1 MKKVWLLKF
10 PLHAHYVESSDEI
23 KALAVKAG
31 LEIID
36 AKYAEGFDKSKV
48 ADMSEE
54 PALTA
59 IGSEPKEP
67 KEPKE
72 EPKEEHKE
80 GNEERELRDE
90 YERLYGKKAGGRM
103 SLETLRQ
110 KVKEASK

>member
-23 KALAVKAG
+23 KALATKAG

-36 AKYAEGFDKSKV
+36 AKYAEGFDGSNLV
-48 ADMSEE
+48 DASEE
-54 PALTA
+54 PALTV
-59 IGSEPKEP
+59 INSESKEDD
-67 KEPKE
+67 
-72 EPKEEHKE
+72 
-80 GNEERELRDE
+80 EERQLRDE

-110 KVKEASK
+110 KVEEASE

>member
-10 PLHAHYVESSDEI
+10 PLHAHYTEGSDEI
-23 KALAVKAG
+23 KALATKAG

-59 IGSEPKEP
+59 IGSEPK
-67 KEPKE
+67 
-72 EPKEEHKE
+72 
-80 GNEERELRDE
+80 GDNEERQLRDE

-103 SLETLRQ
+103 SLETLRK
-110 KVKEASK
+110 KVQEASE

>member
-23 KALAVKAG
+23 KALATKAG

-59 IGSEPKEP
+59 IGTSEPKDE
-67 KEPKE
+67 
-72 EPKEEHKE
+72 
-80 GNEERELRDE
+80 NEERQLRDE

-103 SLETLRQ
+103 SLDTLRQ
-110 KVKEASK
+110 KVEEASE

>member
-23 KALAVKAG
+23 KALATKAG

-67 KEPKE
+67 KEE
-72 EPKEEHKE
+72 SKE

-110 KVKEASK
+110 KVEEASE

>member
-10 PLHAHYVESSDEI
+10 PLHAHYTESSDEI
-23 KALAVKAG
+23 KALAIKAG

-59 IGSEPKEP
+59 IGSEPKGES
-67 KEPKE
+67 
-72 EPKEEHKE
+72 
-80 GNEERELRDE
+80 EERQLRDE

-110 KVKEASK
+110 KVEEASE